1 MYCFFQ
7 CSIHIIYF
15 VCKLI
20 LTLGRTREGEGG
32 GCPPPPLSFLLEDK
46 TSAPDVFSHC
56 SFIHRA
62 HFELSSVM
70 VSFYGYEI

>member
-1 MYCFFQ
+1 MQAY
-7 CSIHIIYF
+7 INPWPY
-15 VCKLI
+15 K
-20 LTLGRTREGEGG
+20 GG
-32 GCPPPPLSFLLEDK
+32 GGWGMSPPPPLSFLLEDK

-62 HFELSSVM
+62 HLELSSVM